1 MRETEKRNGSCAV
14 ERGRREEM
22 KPLRSGWMLAAC
34 RSAIEM
40 SRQGAAKGHVWV
52 LDPTTARACVGDR
65 DLYCHQGPQGCPVTG
80 LSSLAM

>member
-1 MRETEKRNGSCAV
+1 MRETEKRNGLCAV

-40 SRQGAAKGHVWV
+40 SRQGAAKGYVWV
-52 LDPTTARACVGDR
+52 LDPTTARAWVW
-65 DLYCHQGPQGCPVTG
+65 VTVTFIATKG
-80 LSSLAM
+80 HKDAQ